1 MPCYML
7 HATVCASALGWAAL
21 LGRFALKTDHQLR
34 WRRVL
39 GEDEVVEVRH
49 GAMRFALQE
58 CSGVCVIGAQR

>member
-1 MPCYML
+1 ML
-7 HATVCASALGWAAL
+7 HAMLHVVCVCASALGWAAL

-58 CSGVCVIGAQR
+58 CSQGMCHT